1 MQYLFDRLNK
11 KLKTNPQLVKSLLTD
26 IEKKKQK
33 DDKTFLK
40 KRAKS

>member
-26 IEKKKQK
+26 IEKKS
-33 DDKTFLK
+33 K
-40 KRAKS
+40 KMTKLS